1 MLDVTAD
8 NPGDWAFHCHKTH
21 HAMNSMG
28 HDMRNMIGVSI
39 DSRNSNVGI
48 ENPRPDRHI
57 PNV

>member
-39 DSRNSNVGI
+39 DSSTHFSWNVSRDSRYG
-48 ENPRPDRHI
+48 
-57 PNV
+57 